1 MDHAL
6 KARVFIEVHQRLG
19 EAHSRLGD
27 AAASRAALDLSIEA
41 FERRL
46 RTGADDP
53 FTRYYA
59 ACAYALRGDVAPAL
73 DSLERAIEGQRR
85 FNVARARIE
94 PALESLRSEPR
105 FRALVGA

>member
-6 KARVFIEVHQRLG
+6 KARIFIELHQRLG
-19 EAHSRLGD
+19 EAHLRLGD
-27 AAASRAALDLSIEA
+27 PAASKAALDLSIEA

-59 ACAYALRGDVAPAL
+59 ACAYALRGDVDPAL

-94 PALESLRSEPR
+94 PALLGLRSDPR
-105 FRALVGA
+105 FRALVGE